1 MPWLASAGGWRS
13 GVARTLVSR
22 ASGCPSSSQ
31 AIDRPANQHSL
42 NSSVAFTPLTRSAAH
57 QGRLSLRS
65 SGCWS
70 PTSCT
75 TVTFQAQTPTPP
87 TLHPIPSIFVLGP
100 QPLFFPPLHSGLGS
114 GVPFVSESQLLDGSP
129 PEPGPGPHLCAPPVY
144 AQARP
149 RRPRGLRALEPL
161 SFQL

>member
-42 NSSVAFTPLTRSAAH
+42 NSSVACTPLTRSAAH

-75 TVTFQAQTPTPP
+75 TVTFQAQTHTPP
-87 TLHPIPSIFVLGP
+87 PSTQFREFSSLAQSP
-100 QPLFFPPLHSGLGS
+100 FFFPPLHSGLGS